1 MQPPQQ
7 PHQGAVNAHA
17 QRHRRQLLVKGPR
30 VPGGGNG
37 KAHRGQ
43 QQRQNLQIK
52 LSPVQL
58 PADGVQHPPQAAQSE
73 KACADGIDILRSEVR
88 GKLCPQQQLNKCQQ
102 PQAAHRPGPPPRL
115 AGWLGL
121 VRREKEQLH
130 TAHGDG
136 VAGMQIGGRQRP
148 LSVQQHAAAVIQ
160 RVDPP
165 CPGLVPGQNGVT
177 AGHRGKVYANIRPFC
192 AANHVFPVINFIPRT
207 IGQGHKAPALPVP
220 APEQGLAAPHQQPHR
235 QPGGHAPEQP
245 QDHRQ
250 RRGNIL
256 LQKCRHSL
264 RSTSVRCLSR
274 HVYHTIFV
282 RKSNLV

>member
-1 MQPPQQ
+1 
-7 PHQGAVNAHA
+7 
-17 QRHRRQLLVKGPR
+17 
-30 VPGGGNG
+30 
-37 KAHRGQ
+37 
-43 QQRQNLQIK
+43 
-52 LSPVQL
+52 
-58 PADGVQHPPQAAQSE
+58 
-73 KACADGIDILRSEVR
+73 
-88 GKLCPQQQLNKCQQ
+88 
-102 PQAAHRPGPPPRL
+102 
-115 AGWLGL
+115 
-121 VRREKEQLH
+121 
-130 TAHGDG
+130 
-136 VAGMQIGGRQRP
+136 MQIGGRQRP